1 MGNAGSG
8 SKGKTSVFG
17 SGLIHL
23 LFQILL
29 LIALFLFGRTLTLP
43 DDAGLRFILT
53 LALAGI
59 PSLIWAV
66 FFYLQDRLEPE
77 PLSYI
82 GMAFL
87 SGMAAAA
94 LFAIPILAGLIRV
107 DEWIYSSTTWFI
119 LGSYCLLAMLF
130 TLLIFTILYLG
141 FYPLKEFDEPAD
153 GMVYGAVAGCGYAFV
168 TVFHYLSS
176 RPEITLFVAGYTV
189 STRVLIYSGVGA
201 MIGYILGREKFSRRN
216 LSILGPI
223 ALSVG
228 ILLLGTYHLFIEFIF
243 VSGYSQA
250 FWISFVFTMVYA
262 GLILGFCYRKLQQL
276 VETGRTR
283 QISVRRKSLPSIIVF
298 VAILLLTGAVVSFF
312 GMQGKMYSGP
322 EWGVSFRYPHRLA
335 PFSFS
340 GMSQSLSARDT
351 RFTLLFS
358 GETSVPARFRFS
370 VEVREWKSKF
380 DEHDIVDFT
389 PMIEKESMVIGPV
402 IIGGR
407 PGRRIA
413 YSTLSRDL
421 KSPYEFPRLTQVF
434 TDVVPVG
441 GRVFIFTM
449 TARVGDFEKS
459 VASYEK
465 ILRSVRWD
473 SETGGIHE

>member
-1 MGNAGSG
+1 M
-8 SKGKTSVFG
+8 
-17 SGLIHL
+17 IHL
-23 LFQILL
+23 LFQIVLL
-29 LIALFLFGRTLTLP
+29 VALFIFGRTQVLP
-43 DDAGLRFILT
+43 TDAGVGFIIT

-59 PSLIWAV
+59 PSLIWAL

-77 PLSYI
+77 PLSHI
-82 GMAFL
+82 GAAFL
-87 SGMAAAA
+87 AGMAAAA

-130 TLLIFTILYLG
+130 TLLIFLILYLG

-176 RPEITLFVAGYTV
+176 RPDITLFVAGYTV
-189 STRVLIYSGVGA
+189 TTRVLIYSGVGA

-250 FWISFVFTMVYA
+250 FWISFVFTMVYS
-262 GLILGFCYRKLQQL
+262 GTILGFCYRKLQHL
-276 VETGRTR
+276 VETGTNR
-283 QISVRRKSLPSIIVF
+283 QISVRRKPQPSIIA
-298 VAILLLTGAVVSFF
+298 VAVILLLIGAVVSFF
-312 GMQGKMYSGP
+312 AMQGKIYSEP
-322 EWGVSFRYPHRLA
+322 DWGVSFRYPHRLA
-335 PFSFS
+335 PFSFA

-358 GETSVPARFRFS
+358 GETSVPARFRVS
-370 VEVREWKSKF
+370 VEVKGEKVIF
-380 DEHDIVDFT
+380 DEHDIAEFT

-402 IIGGR
+402 VVGGM
-407 PGRRIA
+407 PGKRIA
-413 YSTLSRDL
+413 YSILSRDL
-421 KSPYEFPRLTQVF
+421 KSPWEFPHLTQVF
-434 TDVVPVG
+434 ADVIPVG
-441 GRVFIFTM
+441 GRVFVFTL
-449 TARVGDFEKS
+449 TARSGDFEKS

-465 ILRSVRWD
+465 LLRSVRWD
-473 SETGGIHE
+473 KIPGGDHE